1 MFKKSLVTMS
11 ILGGCLVASLS
22 FADENY
28 SLDTETKK
36 FSYSVGMKVGQQILA
51 QFLDPK
57 SGVEIEALSEGII
70 AMLKNQQPLITD
82 EEANQVIANMQ
93 QLEMQKL
100 AAEADAFKK
109 PGEIFRAENAKKQ
122 GVTVTDS
129 GLQYKVLDAGDSSGV
144 QPGVGDTVVVHYEG
158 TLIDGT
164 VFDSS
169 YERGSPATF
178 SLSGIVEGWREAL
191 QLMRAGDKWTVV
203 LPPELAY
210 GERGAGELIA
220 PHSTLIFIIEL
231 LEVKTSQ
238 N

>member
-1 MFKKSLVTMS
+1 ML
-11 ILGGCLVASLS
+11 
-22 FADENY
+22 
-28 SLDTETKK
+28 
-36 FSYSVGMKVGQQILA
+36 
-51 QFLDPK
+51 
-57 SGVEIEALSEGII
+57 EIVPGY
-70 AMLKNQQPLITD
+70 NQ
-82 EEANQVIANMQ
+82 
-93 QLEMQKL
+93 
-100 AAEADAFKK
+100 
-109 PGEIFRAENAKKQ
+109 G
-122 GVTVTDS
+122 
-129 GLQYKVLDAGDSSGV
+129 
-144 QPGVGDTVVVHYEG
+144 GDTVVVHYEG